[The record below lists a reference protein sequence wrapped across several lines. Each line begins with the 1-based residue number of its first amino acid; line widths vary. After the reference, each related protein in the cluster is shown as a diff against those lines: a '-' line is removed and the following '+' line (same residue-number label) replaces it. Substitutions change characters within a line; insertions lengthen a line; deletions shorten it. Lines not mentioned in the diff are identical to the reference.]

1 MSENRRMDRA
11 LTISGMHCQSCVAR
25 VTKALTP
32 FAQKVEVTLEPPRAI
47 LRNID
52 SDASLD
58 VLNIAA
64 AGAGKY
70 ILEIESNSLIRPE
83 ALGDGASGWFTTYK
97 PLLLIVGFLLF
108 VTLLIHSRIPGR
120 SWHEWMNDF
129 MAGFF
134 IVFSFF
140 KLLNLSAFANA
151 YRGYDLIAA
160 KSAAYAYAYPFIELA
175 LGVAYL
181 IRWNPVA
188 TNWIT
193 LVVMLLSAAGVLNA
207 LRKRQLIEC
216 ACLGTVFKLPMS
228 KVTLIEDLSM
238 AAMAAAML
246 FTLYN

>member
-1 MSENRRMDRA
+1 MDKVLA
-11 LTISGMHCQSCVAR
+11 VSGMHCQSCVAR
-25 VTKALTP
+25 LTKALTP
-32 FAQKVEVTLEPPRAI
+32 FAQKVEVTLDPPRAV
-47 LRNID
+47 LRNVD

-58 VLNIAA
+58 VLSIAA

-70 ILEIESNSLIRPE
+70 TLELDKNSVAAPLQ
-83 ALGDGASGWFTTYK
+83 LGDTEESWFATYK
-97 PLLLIVGFLLF
+97 PLPLIVAFLLG

-134 IVFSFF
+134 LVFSFF
-140 KLLNLSAFANA
+140 KLLNLSAFASA

-175 LGVAYL
+175 LGIAYL
-181 IRWNPVA
+181 VRWNPVA

-193 LVVMLLSAAGVLNA
+193 LAVMLVSAAGVLNA
-207 LRKRQLIEC
+207 LRKGQLIEC

>member
-1 MSENRRMDRA
+1 MDKV
-11 LTISGMHCQSCVAR
+11 LSISGMHCQSCVAR

-32 FAQKVEVTLEPPRAI
+32 FAKTVNVTLEPPRAI
-47 LRNID
+47 LRHVD

-70 ILEIESNSLIRPE
+70 TLEIDKNSFQTDIS
-83 ALGDGASGWFTTYK
+83 LGDTQSSWLGAYK
-97 PLLLIVGFLLF
+97 PLLLIVGFLLGA
-108 VTLLIHSRIPGR
+108 TLLVQFRAPGR

-134 IVFSFF
+134 LVFSFF
-140 KLLNLSAFANA
+140 KLLNLSAFAQA
-151 YRGYDLIAA
+151 YRGYDLIAS
-160 KSAAYAYAYPFIELA
+160 KSMVYAYAYPFIELT

-193 LVVMLLSAAGVLNA
+193 LIVMLVSAAGVVNA

-246 FTLYN
+246 IVL

>member
-1 MSENRRMDRA
+1 MDRA

-32 FAQKVEVTLEPPRAI
+32 FAHKVEVTLDPPRAI

-52 SDASLD
+52 SDATLD

-70 ILEIESNSLIRPE
+70 TLELDNNLAVRPIES
-83 ALGDGASGWFTTYK
+83 GDQQSSWFATYK
-97 PLLLIVGFLLF
+97 PLLLIVGFLLL
-108 VTLLIHSRIPGR
+108 VTLLIHARMPGR
-120 SWHEWMNDF
+120 GWHEWMNDF

-134 IVFSFF
+134 LVFSFF

-160 KSAAYAYAYPFIELA
+160 KSAVYAYAYPFIELA
-175 LGVAYL
+175 LGIAYL
-181 IRWNPVA
+181 IRWNPIA

-193 LVVMLLSAAGVLNA
+193 LVVMIVSAAGVLNA

>member
-1 MSENRRMDRA
+1 
-11 LTISGMHCQSCVAR
+11 MHCQACVAR
-25 VTKALTP
+25 VTKALKP
-32 FAQKVEVTLEPPRAI
+32 FAREVQVTLDPPRAV
-47 LRNID
+47 LRNVD
-52 SDASLD
+52 ADASMD

-70 ILEIESNSLIRPE
+70 TVEIDKNSFQSSISFGD
-83 ALGDGASGWFTTYK
+83 LGDSWFGVYK
-97 PLLLIVGFLLF
+97 PLLLIVGFLLLVTF
-108 VTLLIHSRIPGR
+108 VIHSRVPGR
-120 SWHEWMNDF
+120 AWHEWMNDF

-134 IVFSFF
+134 LVFSFF
-140 KLLNLSAFANA
+140 KLLSLSAFAQA

-160 KSAAYAYAYPFIELA
+160 KSSAYAYTYPFIELA
-175 LGVAYL
+175 LGIAYL

-193 LVVMLLSAAGVLNA
+193 LVVMLVSAAGVLNA
-207 LRKRQLIEC
+207 LRKRQLVEC

-246 FTLYN
+246 VVL